1 MKYGEQITSFF
12 KCADDGEVR
21 ITSLY
26 GKPSDEDHRLT
37 ALECVKLMEEADS
50 WDWVPEGML
59 NAVCDLLDV
68 DVEAYASEEN
78 GVDND
83 GLFEALYAACEKEN

>member
-1 MKYGEQITSFF
+1 MEYGEQITSFF

-21 ITSLY
+21 SAFLY

-37 ALECVKLMEEADS
+37 AFECVKIMDEADS
-50 WDWVPEGML
+50 WDCVPEGML
-59 NAVCDLLDV
+59 DAVCDLLDV
-68 DVEAYASEEN
+68 DVEAYASEYD

-83 GLFEALYAACEKEN
+83 SLFEALYAACEKEN